1 MSNLYCAIALH
12 VHYTGVSISTDDRQ
26 NTSATLLREVGY
38 LFPKLEAGDK
48 VLN

>member
-26 NTSATLLREVGY
+26 NTSATSLREVGY